1 MQGYATEEHNS
12 LIHKDLLNTYLVQIM
27 KQKNIHALEEFTVKL
42 WQVNI
47 NNEYDTYQHY
57 TLEDD
62 R

>member
-1 MQGYATEEHNS
+1 
-12 LIHKDLLNTYLVQIM
+12 M